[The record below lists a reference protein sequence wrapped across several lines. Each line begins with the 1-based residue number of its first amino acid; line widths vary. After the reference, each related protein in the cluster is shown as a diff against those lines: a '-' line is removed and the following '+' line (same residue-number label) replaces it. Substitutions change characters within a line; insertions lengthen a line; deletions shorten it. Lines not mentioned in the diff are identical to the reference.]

1 MLGPEGVHQLVDQV
15 EHGHPE
21 RDARLLLAAGAHEEG
36 VEAVRLE
43 GGPGEEGDKERKAEK
58 EAAK

>member
-1 MLGPEGVHQLVDQV
+1 MDQV